1 MINIP
6 EGTVLF
12 DCVVCRTEEMRF
24 GRPPPVAGLVNY
36 SQLCYVNSLLQLL
49 ATMPEYMTY
58 LTKLKSDN
66 ASKKTEVLS
75 QLEGLLREINN
86 CEFGAKI
93 EAASR
98 LCATMVRAV
107 DKVE

>member
-1 MINIP
+1 
-6 EGTVLF
+6 
-12 DCVVCRTEEMRF
+12 MRF
-24 GRPPPVAGLVNY
+24 GRSPPVAGLVNY

-49 ATMPEYMTY
+49 ATMPEYMNY
-58 LTKLKSDN
+58 LTELKSQN
-66 ASKKTEVLS
+66 VPKKTEVLS
-75 QLEGLLREINN
+75 QLEGLLHEINS

-98 LCATMVRAV
+98 LCSSMARAV